1 MFGYGFRKRP
11 GRFAFMELSL
21 FLIGGCLYNIV
32 ELLFRGYTFP
42 SMFLLGGICF
52 LIIGIFNERWPW
64 EMPLISQMFISMVVI
79 TSLELVFGLILNV
92 VFNLGIWDYSNM
104 PYNLFG
110 QICLLFSVAWFFISL
125 PAIIIEDWARYI
137 LFDEEVP
144 RYTLFCAKVPPAESV
159 DKTI

>member
-1 MFGYGFRKRP
+1 
-11 GRFAFMELSL
+11 
-21 FLIGGCLYNIV
+21 
-32 ELLFRGYTFP
+32 
-42 SMFLLGGICF
+42 
-52 LIIGIFNERWPW
+52 
-64 EMPLISQMFISMVVI
+64 MPLISQMFISMVVI